1 MNEAQE
7 AFLAQNAHHGKLAD
21 WPPELRLAYSNLCDL
36 PPKKN
41 APAVEPTPPA
51 TPELTGAQSE
61 FLGGRLVSELSPA
74 DRDMF
79 NHLAGPIFQRT
90 SDVAPAAKSTRPQ
103 LDPAKLRQLSA
114 SHRLDLA
121 NYENVLSREPLGTP
135 ADDYARRTAME
146 ALRPFLKDAGDD

>member
-1 MNEAQE
+1 MNEAQK

-21 WPPELRLAYSNLCDL
+21 WPPELRLAYSNLCDP

-79 NHLAGPIFQRT
+79 NYLAGPTFQRIP
-90 SDVAPAAKSTRPQ
+90 DVAPPAKRTLPQ
-103 LDPAKLRQLSA
+103 LDPAKLNHLSA

-121 NYENVLSREPLGTP
+121 NYENVLSRPALGTP
-135 ADDYARRTAME
+135 ADDHARRVALE
-146 ALRPFLKDAGDD
+146 ALGPYLRDMEDA